1 MHCEGEIAVEKLF
14 QDVIIRPVIS
24 EKSYANSD
32 RRQYTFVIPEHV
44 NRVEVKQAIEKL
56 FDVKVVSVN
65 TLHRMGKVRR
75 LPNRTFGKRT
85 SEKRAIVTLAPD
97 QQLDIF
103 TNGN

>member
-1 MHCEGEIAVEKLF
+1 MEKLY
-14 QDVIIRPVIS
+14 QDVIIRPVVS

-32 RRQYTFVIPEHV
+32 RRQYTFVIPENV
-44 NRVEVKQAIEKL
+44 GRVEVKQAVEKL

-65 TLHRMGKVRR
+65 ILHRMGKVRR
-75 LPNRTFGKRT
+75 LPNRHFGKRS
-85 SEKRAIVTLAPD
+85 SEKRAIVTLGPG

>member
-1 MHCEGEIAVEKLF
+1 MEKLY
-14 QDVIIRPVIS
+14 QDVIIRPVVS

-32 RRQYTFVIPEHV
+32 RRQYTFVIPENV
-44 NRVEVKQAIEKL
+44 GRVEVKQAIEKL

-65 TLHRMGKVRR
+65 ILHRMGKVRR
-75 LPNRTFGKRT
+75 LPNRHFGKRS
-85 SEKRAIVTLAPD
+85 SEKRAIVTLGPG

>member
-1 MHCEGEIAVEKLF
+1 MEKLY
-14 QDVIIRPVIS
+14 QDVIIRPVVS

-32 RRQYTFVIPEHV
+32 RRQYTFVIPENV
-44 NRVEVKQAIEKL
+44 GRVEVKQAIEKL

-65 TLHRMGKVRR
+65 ILHRMGKVRR
-75 LPNRTFGKRT
+75 LPNRHFGKRS

>member
-1 MHCEGEIAVEKLF
+1 MEKLF
-14 QDVIIRPVIS
+14 QDVIIRPVVS

-32 RRQYTFVIPEHV
+32 RRQYTFVIPENV

-56 FDVKVVSVN
+56 FDVKVESVN

-75 LPNRTFGKRT
+75 LPKGNFGKRR
-85 SEKRAIVTLAPD
+85 SEKRAIVTLGPD

>member
-1 MHCEGEIAVEKLF
+1 MEKLY
-14 QDVIIRPVIS
+14 QDVIIRPVVS

-32 RRQYTFVIPEHV
+32 RRQYTFVIPESV
-44 NRVEVKQAIEKL
+44 GRVEVKQAIEKL

-65 TLHRMGKVRR
+65 ILHRMGKVRR
-75 LPNRTFGKRT
+75 LPNRHFGKRS
-85 SEKRAIVTLAPD
+85 SEKRAIVTLGPG

>member
-1 MHCEGEIAVEKLF
+1 MEKLY
-14 QDVIIRPVIS
+14 QDVIIRPVVS

-32 RRQYTFVIPEHV
+32 RRQYTFVIPENV
-44 NRVEVKQAIEKL
+44 GRVEVKQAIEKL

-65 TLHRMGKVRR
+65 ILHRMGKVRR
-75 LPNRTFGKRT
+75 LPNRHFGRRAN
-85 SEKRAIVTLAPD
+85 EKRAIVTLGPG

>member
-1 MHCEGEIAVEKLF
+1 MEKLY
-14 QDVIIRPVIS
+14 QDVIIRPVVS

-32 RRQYTFVIPEHV
+32 RRQYTFVIPEGV

-56 FDVKVVSVN
+56 FDVKVESVN
-65 TLHRMGKVRR
+65 TLHRMGKAKR
-75 LPNRTFGKRT
+75 LPNRTFGRKGK
-85 SEKRAIVTLAPD
+85 EKRAIVTLGPD

>member
-1 MHCEGEIAVEKLF
+1 MEKLF

-56 FDVKVVSVN
+56 FDVKVVSE
-65 TLHRMGKVRR
+65 TTHLRMGTVRR
-75 LPNRTFGKRT
+75 LPNRTFRKRT

>member
-1 MHCEGEIAVEKLF
+1 MEKLF

-44 NRVEVKQAIEKL
+44 NRVEVKQVIEKL

-75 LPNRTFGKRT
+75 LPNRTFAKRT

>member
-1 MHCEGEIAVEKLF
+1 MENLF
-14 QDVIIRPVIS
+14 LDVLIRPVIC
-24 EKSYANSD
+24 EMSYANSD